1 LPSFVAGTGFAFAPP
16 LRTIEVRFM
25 PVRTR
30 SAFTLIELL
39 VVIAIIA
46 ILIGLLLPAVQ
57 KVREAAARM
66 SCSNNLKQIALA
78 AHNYESA
85 YGYFPASKRTT
96 RPQRSWAPDV
106 LPYLEQAN
114 AVSGA
119 YYNLDENWWRTLGE
133 VAPNVGVAI
142 PNGTTAQTYFKV
154 FNCPSTPNQPRVQN
168 KFENPPE
175 QPKVGSTTDYFAVE
189 GVNPVIAA
197 DLGFTPTGDLKGIMR
212 IITEGNTRIVGIGD
226 GMSNTIL
233 FGECAGREDVYRQGR
248 LVAPAQ
254 TNTGLPNVAR
264 SRGGAW
270 ATNDNPYEIGG
281 RTPWNLSNPVIG
293 TTIPGAMTI
302 NNSNEWGHLYYSF
315 HSGGANAAF
324 ADGSVRYLSASTPLT
339 TLVSQAT
346 RNGGEVIPN

>member
-1 LPSFVAGTGFAFAPP
+1 
-16 LRTIEVRFM
+16 M
-25 PVRTR
+25 PGSPRR

-66 SCSNNLKQIALA
+66 SCSNNLKQIALS

-96 RPQRSWAPDV
+96 RPQRSWAPDL

-133 VAPNVGVAI
+133 VAPNVGVTI
-142 PNGTTAQTYFKV
+142 PNGTTTQMYLKV
-154 FNCPSTPNQPRVQN
+154 FNCPSTPNQPRLQN

-189 GVNPVIAA
+189 GVNAAIAT
-197 DLGFTPTGDLKGIMR
+197 DLGFTPTGDLKGVLR
-212 IITEGNTRIVGIGD
+212 VITEGNTRITGIGD
-226 GMSNTIL
+226 GTSNTIL

-248 LVAPAQ
+248 LVARAQ
-254 TNTGLPNVAR
+254 TNTSLPDVAR
-264 SRGGAW
+264 ARGGAW

-281 RTPWNLSNPVIG
+281 RAVWNTSNPVVG
-293 TTIPGAMTI
+293 TTIPGTMKI
-302 NNSNEWGHLYYSF
+302 NNSNEWGHCFYSF
-315 HSGGANAAF
+315 HTGGVNTAF
-324 ADGSVRYLSASTPLT
+324 ADGSIRFLRDSTPLVA
-339 TLVSQAT
+339 LVGMAT
-346 RNGGEVIPN
+346 RNGGEVIQE